1 MYHSQPRSLFSHLSI
16 LITKGI
22 PSDFSSYLD
31 VGRRPKL
38 KSDEKSEGIPLVVE
52 IFLALRLKRLK
63 KVYHLLGARPPP
75 KEPGNFLLARKASP
89 ERFLGLTISLV
100 RLICTAQARPEGLS
114 AFGMSSPTH

>member
-22 PSDFSSYLD
+22 PSDLSSYLD

-63 KVYHLLGARPPP
+63 KVYHLLGARPSAEARFAAQVLPRNSVYRASDVLRQRRMRWLKVPSTLLEDALPHRPP
-75 KEPGNFLLARKASP
+75 WA
-89 ERFLGLTISLV
+89 V
-100 RLICTAQARPEGLS
+100 
-114 AFGMSSPTH
+114 